1 MLNRLKDNSNASDT
15 QKIQNQASNQLVIRM
30 LKYSTS
36 LMVVV
41 LITLC
46 SIFLMYYD
54 WYQFFWGT
62 KKHIGLAGMVIL
74 LLFEGGALGVI
85 FYKNIIAF
93 HNSLG
98 NKVVDNN
105 ELESDAL
112 NDYLKKTVRNY
123 SPDTFMLLKAWKLS
137 KDEKEKNKL
146 MKQIA
151 LQIDSEIKHTVERP
165 LDERSETAYLN
176 IIGALL
182 LIVQKKS
189 LSEHQKSL
197 FGNQSAI
204 VETIIDPENGFN
216 GFIGKYGISKTNLD
230 KKFAAANRSLESE

>member
-1 MLNRLKDNSNASDT
+1 MLNRLKDNFNVSDT
-15 QKIQNQASNQLVIRM
+15 KKIQYQASNQLVIRM

-41 LITLC
+41 LVILC

-54 WYQFFWGT
+54 SYQFFWGT
-62 KKHIGLAGMVIL
+62 KKPIGLASMVIL

-85 FYKNIIAF
+85 CYKNIIDF

-98 NKVVDNN
+98 NKAIDNN

-112 NDYLKKTVRNY
+112 NDYLKKTMRNY
-123 SPDTFMLLKAWKLS
+123 SPDTVQLLKAWKLS

-146 MKQIA
+146 MKLIT
-151 LQIDSEIKHTVERP
+151 LQIDSEIKTTEEKP
-165 LDERSETAYLN
+165 LDDRSETAYLN
-176 IIGALL
+176 IIGTLL
-182 LIVQKKS
+182 LIMQKKS

-204 VETIIDPENGFN
+204 VETIIDPENGF
-216 GFIGKYGISKTNLD
+216 IGKYGISKTNLD

>member
-1 MLNRLKDNSNASDT
+1 MLNRLKDNFNVSDT
-15 QKIQNQASNQLVIRM
+15 KKIQYQASNQLVIRM

-41 LITLC
+41 LVILC
-46 SIFLMYYD
+46 SIFLMYYNS
-54 WYQFFWGT
+54 YQFFWGT
-62 KKHIGLAGMVIL
+62 KKPIGLASMVIL

-85 FYKNIIAF
+85 CYKNIIDF

-98 NKVVDNN
+98 NKAIDNN

-112 NDYLKKTVRNY
+112 NDYLKKTMRNY
-123 SPDTFMLLKAWKLS
+123 SPDTVQLLKAWKLS

-146 MKQIA
+146 MKLIT
-151 LQIDSEIKHTVERP
+151 LQIDSEIKTTEEKP
-165 LDERSETAYLN
+165 LDDRSETAYLN
-176 IIGALL
+176 IIGTLL
-182 LIVQKKS
+182 LIMQKKS

-204 VETIIDPENGFN
+204 VETIIDPENGF
-216 GFIGKYGISKTNLD
+216 IGKYGISKTNLD

>member
-1 MLNRLKDNSNASDT
+1 MLNRLKDNFNVSDT
-15 QKIQNQASNQLVIRM
+15 KKIQYQASNQLVIRM

-41 LITLC
+41 LVILC
-46 SIFLMYYD
+46 SIFLMYYYS
-54 WYQFFWGT
+54 YQFFWGT
-62 KKHIGLAGMVIL
+62 KKPIGLASMVIPL
-74 LLFEGGALGVI
+74 LCEGGALGVI
-85 FYKNIIAF
+85 CYKNIIDF

-98 NKVVDNN
+98 NKAIDNN

-112 NDYLKKTVRNY
+112 NDYLKKTMRNY
-123 SPDTFMLLKAWKLS
+123 SPDTVQLLKAWKLS

-146 MKQIA
+146 MKLIT
-151 LQIDSEIKHTVERP
+151 LQIDSEIKTTEEKP
-165 LDERSETAYLN
+165 LDDRSETAYLN
-176 IIGALL
+176 IIGTLL
-182 LIVQKKS
+182 LIMQKKS

-204 VETIIDPENGFN
+204 VETIIDPENGF
-216 GFIGKYGISKTNLD
+216 IGKYGISKTNLD

>member
-1 MLNRLKDNSNASDT
+1 MLNRLKDNLNVSDT
-15 QKIQNQASNQLVIRM
+15 QKLQNQASNQLIIRM

-54 WYQFFWGT
+54 WYQFLWGT
-62 KKHIGLAGMVIL
+62 KKPIGLAGMVIL

-85 FYKNIIAF
+85 FYKNIIDF

-98 NKVVDNN
+98 NKAENNN

-112 NDYLKKTVRNY
+112 NNYLKTTMRNY
-123 SPDTFMLLKAWKLS
+123 SPDMIQLLKAWKLS

-151 LQIDSEIKHTVERP
+151 LQIDSEIKTTEEKT
-165 LDERSETAYLN
+165 LDDRSETAYLN
-176 IIGALL
+176 IIGAM
-182 LIVQKKS
+182 LIIIQDKSLTEDQKK
-189 LSEHQKSL
+189 L

-204 VETIIDPENGFN
+204 VQTIENKFN
-216 GFIGKYGISKTNLD
+216 GSYGLSKTNLD
-230 KKFAAANRSLESE
+230 KKFAAANRSLESD